1 MTPSDLLTL
10 EELAVF
16 LKVSRDTVYRMAQR
30 GKIPA
35 VKVGSQWRFARSE
48 VMNALKPTPNT
59 ATDKREPKASE

>member
-1 MTPSDLLTL
+1 MTPGNLLTL

-48 VMNALKPTPNT
+48 VMNALKAKRNT
-59 ATDKREPKASE
+59 ANKKRGTKANE